1 MTSKTDTAD
10 QALTLGDRVQTD
22 RVHTSLYTDPA
33 IFEAE
38 MDKICSST
46 WVGVA
51 HASEVPEAGSFKN
64 TYIGRQ
70 PVIVVRDRKQKV
82 HVLLNR
88 CRHRAATV
96 CEGKKGKINS
106 FVCPYHGWSYS
117 LDGALRGVPHP
128 ESYADQ
134 LEKGELG
141 LVSLRVEE
149 YAGMLF
155 ATFNNDVEPLSITS
169 APPRSGWTSS

>member
-38 MDKICSST
+38 MDKIFSST
-46 WVGVA
+46 WVWVA

-96 CEGKKGKINS
+96 CES
-106 FVCPYHGWSYS
+106 PAASD
-117 LDGALRGVPHP
+117 L
-128 ESYADQ
+128 
-134 LEKGELG
+134 
-141 LVSLRVEE
+141 
-149 YAGMLF
+149 
-155 ATFNNDVEPLSITS
+155 
-169 APPRSGWTSS
+169 